1 MVFCCLCC
9 HITLVLETRWGVSRP
24 RCLESQALTAVN
36 CLQSLVRE
44 LKSHTPPSG
53 IKKKEIKKQVILIAV
68 VGGSELGVI
77 TTNSYKMTETVLPNY
92 LV

>member
-1 MVFCCLCC
+1 MVFCYLCC
-9 HITLVLETRWGVSRP
+9 HITLVLETRWGVSQP
-24 RCLESQALTAVN
+24 RWLESQALTAVN

-44 LKSHTPPSG
+44 LRSHKLHSS
-53 IKKKEIKKQVILIAV
+53 IKKKERKKQVILIAV

-77 TTNSYKMTETVLPNY
+77 TTNSYKMTETILPNY